1 MEHTLHQETREA
13 LNKATPHPAASHPP
27 GLEANLQLRIHAKA
41 LEQFI
46 AGFPTYAPLLRQI
59 KQEMETTLDDS
70 VACALDSIGLRAR
83 LHEVKAT
90 REAAVEHAYAQV
102 FSCAR

>member
-1 MEHTLHQETREA
+1 
-13 LNKATPHPAASHPP
+13 
-27 GLEANLQLRIHAKA
+27 
-41 LEQFI
+41 
-46 AGFPTYAPLLRQI
+46 
-59 KQEMETTLDDS
+59 